1 MTIRPQMLAFL
12 IAASGTVLA
21 ADTPKEIPA
30 DKFEISKV
38 EKEVLDLTNA
48 ERAKESLP
56 PFKPHPLLFQA
67 AREHSKNMAKQEKME
82 HVLDGIKPHERTKK
96 VGYKSPPRNINS
108 RRANPAIRKGAKS
121 AKTSTMFGL
130 SWRTS

>member
-67 AREHSKNMAKQEKME
+67 AREHLQRALGYLGRPYPSGRWKTRAMATSSFPGRTAST
-82 HVLDGIKPHERTKK
+82 GIATTFGRRAATI
-96 VGYKSPPRNINS
+96 VTSPFIPGMS
-108 RRANPAIRKGAKS
+108 RRS
-121 AKTSTMFGL
+121 
-130 SWRTS
+130 